1 MQVSLVQM
9 HHVQHQVGFL
19 FEHVNLSIQLG
30 DSYHVKSG
38 HFMAAIEIPM
48 AKLFGQPGAEISNFC
63 GSPLMM
69 SLKSSKELSMVAIEI
84 WSVTDLVMAMNSS
97 SC

>member
-1 MQVSLVQM
+1 MLISASNWV
-9 HHVQHQVGFL
+9 
-19 FEHVNLSIQLG
+19 
-30 DSYHVKSG
+30 SYHVKSG

-48 AKLFGQPGAEISNFC
+48 AKLFGQAEILNFC
-63 GSPLMM
+63 GSAL

-97 SC
+97 